1 MIPFRGRKTEV
12 SAMTLKRILF
22 IDDEVLLRMAMV
34 PGLEDAGYAV
44 DEAGT
49 GKRALEIFRARH
61 AEIFCAIIDLGLPD
75 MKGDSLVAEFRAL
88 SPQLGIVLATGYGD
102 ADLVRT
108 FSSDPG
114 VRVVAKPY
122 FPEEL
127 ATAIAMVGIIPPST
141 KDTDISAIRSA

>member
-1 MIPFRGRKTEV
+1 
-12 SAMTLKRILF
+12 MTLRRILF
-22 IDDEVLLRMAMV
+22 VDDEMLLRMAMV

-49 GKRALEIFRARH
+49 GKRALEMFRTRP
-61 AEIFCAIIDLGLPD
+61 AEYFCAVIDLGLPD

-102 ADLVRT
+102 ADLVKA
-108 FSSDPG
+108 FSADPG

-122 FPEEL
+122 FTEDL
-127 ATAIAMVGIIPPST
+127 TAAIALVGGIPPAAERPALSP
-141 KDTDISAIRSA
+141 A